1 MDEVHTLCNGR
12 WLRLQRRGRWE
23 YAERTHKGGAV
34 LIIAVND
41 RDELLLVEQ
50 FRPAVAASCIE
61 MPAGLV
67 GDSAEF
73 AGEDAL
79 TAAHRELLE
88 ETGYRAKKMELLF
101 AGPPSAGMSSEN
113 IAFALASELNRETA
127 GGGDATEDIHVHEVP
142 MTKLLS
148 WLATQASAGKQIDPK
163 IFSALYLL
171 EHDIRLPAAAGQ
183 QLDQ

>member
-23 YAERTHKGGAV
+23 YAERTHAGGAV
-34 LIIAVND
+34 LIIAVNE

-50 FRPAVAASCIE
+50 FRPAVALHCIE

-67 GDSAEF
+67 GDSVEF
-73 AGEDAL
+73 AGEDPL

-88 ETGYRAKKMELLF
+88 ETGYRATDMELLF
-101 AGPPSAGMSSEN
+101 TGPPSAGMSSES
-113 IAFALASELNRETA
+113 IAFALASGLRRETA
-127 GGGDATEDIHVHEVP
+127 GGGDETENIRVHEVP
-142 MTKLLS
+142 MAQLLP
-148 WLATQASAGKQIDPK
+148 WLALQADAGKQVDPK

-171 EHDIRLPAAAGQ
+171 EHDIRMPAATR
-183 QLDQ
+183 